1 MYHDFSTFL
10 QKESSLLHAST
21 FVDDDYGDF
30 QAQATH
36 SASYILWLKVVC
48 EFFFL
53 RLSIL

>member
-10 QKESSLLHAST
+10 QKELSLFHSST

-48 EFFFL
+48 EFFFP
-53 RLSIL
+53 